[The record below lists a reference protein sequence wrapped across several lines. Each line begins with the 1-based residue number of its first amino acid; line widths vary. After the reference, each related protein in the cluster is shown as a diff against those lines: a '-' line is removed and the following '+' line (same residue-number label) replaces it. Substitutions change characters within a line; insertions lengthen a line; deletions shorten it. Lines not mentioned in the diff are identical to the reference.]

1 MPLDGPRLSAQTLK
15 VLAALLEHSGGELSG
30 ADVGRTANLKSGTL
44 YPILIR
50 LENVGWVNSKW
61 EEGDPRVL
69 GRPRRRY
76 YWMTGVGRTR
86 TLAAFSEFKPVL
98 RRLAW
103 AH

>member
-1 MPLDGPRLSAQTLK
+1 MSAQTLK
-15 VLAALLEHSGGELSG
+15 VLATLLEPSGGELSG
-30 ADVGRTANLKSGTL
+30 ADVGRAANLKSGTL
-44 YPILIR
+44 YPILLR
-50 LENVGWVNSKW
+50 LENAGWVNSKW

-86 TLAAFSEFKPVL
+86 ALAAFRELQPVL
-98 RRLAW
+98 RSLAW